1 MSVPGVNIE
10 TQRFRQMERQLRA
23 IRAENARRLPCPRC
37 SLTIL
42 PETMKRHLRLVHP
55 THRAGSGSR
64 PVATPLPDP
73 AMPALRPAGVASH
86 KPETVTP

>member
-10 TQRFRQMERQLRA
+10 TRRFRQMERQLRA

-42 PETMKRHLRLVHP
+42 PETMQRHLRLVHP

-64 PVATPLPDP
+64 PDATPLPDSDVS
-73 AMPALRPAGVASH
+73 AVAPAGAS
-86 KPETVTP
+86 PRSRRTARA